1 MDVKEHRWNKAG
13 TAPMR
18 RPALLLAK
26 MYRLLPL
33 HSNYQQFM
41 RGRQIIYHK
50 YLLLKAMCKAA
61 GAFAPGSGKEA

>member
-1 MDVKEHRWNKAG
+1 MRW
-13 TAPMR
+13 
-18 RPALLLAK
+18 PALLLAK